1 MFEITN
7 DVFTV
12 EELKRRLEL
21 VGLPFDEME
30 SGADGVICLAFE
42 TDDDEYPIDTIV
54 QGLQTALNERGY
66 AIQFFL
72 QSDQYKKHE
81 GLTDD

>member
-1 MFEITN
+1 MF
-7 DVFTV
+7 
-12 EELKRRLEL
+12 
-21 VGLPFDEME
+21 
-30 SGADGVICLAFE
+30 
-42 TDDDEYPIDTIV
+42 DDDYKNGKQYILTEAEEDAWQEESYQEGLISDLANSIRNDDYPIDTIV
-54 QGLQTALNERGY
+54 QGLQTAFNERGY

>member
-1 MFEITN
+1 MF
-7 DVFTV
+7 
-12 EELKRRLEL
+12 
-21 VGLPFDEME
+21 
-30 SGADGVICLAFE
+30 
-42 TDDDEYPIDTIV
+42 DDDYKNGNKYTLTAGEEDAWQEESYQEGLISDLSNSIKNDDYPIDTIV
-54 QGLQTALNERGY
+54 QGLQTAFNERGY